1 MKIMI
6 FEIVLCFLFTLPADA
21 SIQTA
26 PEDSLASDAARKRK
40 SNLRLTTRIHSVGFF
55 NFSGRICNDNPA
67 FDVAVQY
74 DRKAFGISVFTA
86 FDLYDTHSANNF
98 LFGLIYKKIK
108 ISDRIT
114 VTPNIGFIVA
124 EWGKEK
130 GDRGVLITSAR
141 LTNKLTID
149 HTFLLANLSQREFH
163 DCVNRV
169 RLHYALD
176 QHLNFMW
183 ALWHNNR
190 VFDQDA
196 YLSSGVNASYAH
208 VKITDH
214 VELSS
219 GVTLLVMAAT
229 TNEQVV
235 PRKNGIVF
243 TIGATI
249 D

>member
-1 MKIMI
+1 MI
-6 FEIVLCFLFTLPADA
+6 FEIVLCFVFALPADA
-21 SIQTA
+21 SSQAA
-26 PEDSLASDAARKRK
+26 PEDSVTSNGKDKRK
-40 SNLRLTTRIHSVGFF
+40 SNLKLTTRIHSVGFF
-55 NFSGRICNDNPA
+55 NFSGRICNDNAA
-67 FDVAVQY
+67 FDLAVQY
-74 DRKAFGISVFTA
+74 DRKAFGISVFHA
-86 FDLYDTHSANNF
+86 FDLYDTHSPNNF
-98 LFGLIYKKIK
+98 AFGLIYKKFRV
-108 ISDRIT
+108 SERIT
-114 VTPNIGFIVA
+114 VTPHFGFIVG

-130 GDRGVLITSAR
+130 GDREVLITSAR

-149 HTFLLANLSQREFH
+149 HTLLLANLGQREFH

-169 RLHYALD
+169 RLHCAVD

-196 YLSSGVNASYAH
+196 YLSSGLNATYAH
-208 VKITDH
+208 LKIAEN

-219 GVTLLVMAAT
+219 GVTLLVMAT
-229 TNEQVV
+229 TSNEEVF